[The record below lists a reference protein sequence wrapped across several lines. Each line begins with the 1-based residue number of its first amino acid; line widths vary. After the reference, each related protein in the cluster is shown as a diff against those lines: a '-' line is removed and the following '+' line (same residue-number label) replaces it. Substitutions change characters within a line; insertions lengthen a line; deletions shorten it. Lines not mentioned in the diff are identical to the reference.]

1 MKHEKISIKWK
12 VFIYMLSFCAILLCL
27 LWFFQTVYLDK
38 FYKNIKKKEIDN
50 AMENVLEV
58 INNTDAQEAINM
70 IAERYDICILVTDE
84 EGKKVYSAGN
94 ANNCSIHKYST
105 QHLLEIYEKT
115 EDRGGEMEISN
126 HRGKPSESSG
136 QSSESSGQPSQP
148 EAGNQNEE
156 PPSKKSEKPGGEPP
170 TKKTDNTDAASSS
183 GSMENPG
190 SAGTKKEPEKVKES
204 EKYEKLP
211 NMPNN
216 VESIIKIKM
225 VPVSAGET
233 YAVMIDSVITP
244 IDATV
249 HTLRI
254 QLVYIS
260 IIMVV
265 LSLMIAF
272 IISKRVSKSII
283 KINTTAKEFGKGNF
297 EVEFDGKDYKE
308 IAELSETLNYAAKE
322 LSKTDLLQKELLAN
336 VSHDLR
342 TPLTMITAYSEVM
355 RDLPGENTPENVQV
369 IIDEANRLTNLVND
383 LLDIS
388 KIQAGVA
395 RLETKEYDITE
406 SIKAII
412 ERHSKLLEPYGY
424 TIDFEYHENI
434 IVEADEFKIY
444 QVIYNLIAN
453 AVNYAG
459 EDKYIKVTQLNQ
471 NDSVRIEV
479 KDNGQGIEKEK
490 LDSVWER
497 YYKIDKNHKRAIVG
511 TGLGLSIVKNILVMH
526 NAKYGVI
533 SEVGKGST
541 FWFELKKENE
551 VPL

>member
-50 AMENVLEV
+50 AMENVISI
-58 INNTDAQEAINM
+58 INDDDAEDAINT
-70 IAERYDICILVTDE
+70 IAERYDICILVTDNE
-84 EGKKVYSAGN
+84 ANKIYSAGN
-94 ANNCSIHKYST
+94 ASNCSVHKFSS
-105 QHLLEIYEKT
+105 QHLLEMYEKA
-115 EDRGGEMEISN
+115 DKKGGEMEISN
-126 HRGKPSESSG
+126 SRGKTINPQEESSSRNTG
-136 QSSESSGQPSQP
+136 KADEEQLSENFDSSSSRK
-148 EAGNQNEE
+148 EFEK
-156 PPSKKSEKPGGEPP
+156 SK
-170 TKKTDNTDAASSS
+170 NTDRI
-183 GSMENPG
+183 G
-190 SAGTKKEPEKVKES
+190 
-204 EKYEKLP
+204 KLE
-211 NMPNN
+211 NMPND

-225 VPVSAGET
+225 VTASLGEK

-249 HTLRI
+249 HTLRV
-254 QLVYIS
+254 QLIYIS
-260 IIMVV
+260 AIMVV
-265 LSLMIAF
+265 LSLIIAF

-283 KINTTAKEFGKGNF
+283 RINATAKDLAKGNF
-297 EVEFDGKDYKE
+297 DVEFDGKDYKE
-308 IAELSETLNYAAKE
+308 IAELSETLNYTAKE
-322 LSKTDLLQKELLAN
+322 LSKSDLLQKELLAN

-369 IIDEANRLTNLVND
+369 IIDEANRLTCLVND

-424 TIDFEYHENI
+424 KIDFEYHENI
-434 IVEADEFKIY
+434 LVEADEFKIY

-459 EDKYIKVTQLNQ
+459 EDRYIKVTQIKREN
-471 NDSVRIEV
+471 SVRIEV
-479 KDNGQGIEKEK
+479 KDNGQGIAKDK

-497 YYKIDKNHKRAIVG
+497 YYKIDKDHKRAILG
-511 TGLGLSIVKNILVMH
+511 SGLGLSIVKNILVMH
-526 NAKYGVI
+526 EAKYGVI
-533 SEVGKGST
+533 SEEGKGST
-541 FWFELKKENE
+541 FWFELKIEMGGCFYGSFHRANCSNE
-551 VPL
+551 KI